1 MRPRHHPQPTICP
14 RGSSMTTTTLAA
26 SRVHAVLDS
35 PVGPLALVAA
45 DGVLTGLH
53 MDTQRH
59 APPPGIFGDEVADT
73 DGLFAGPA
81 GQLRDYFA
89 GRRTEFELP
98 LSLAGT
104 PFQRRVWAALQEIPY
119 GETIS
124 YGELAARIG
133 RPTPPPP
140 APLPNPPNPAHTITP
155 HH

>member
-26 SRVHAVLDS
+26 SRVHAVVDS
-35 PVGPLALVAA
+35 PVGPLTLVAA

-98 LSLAGT
+98 LSLAGPPFHPRVSSPLQAT
-104 PFQRRVWAALQEIPY
+104 PHPD
-119 GETIS
+119 
-124 YGELAARIG
+124 
-133 RPTPPPP
+133 TPSSSHLPPP
-140 APLPNPPNPAHTITP
+140 AAP
-155 HH
+155 